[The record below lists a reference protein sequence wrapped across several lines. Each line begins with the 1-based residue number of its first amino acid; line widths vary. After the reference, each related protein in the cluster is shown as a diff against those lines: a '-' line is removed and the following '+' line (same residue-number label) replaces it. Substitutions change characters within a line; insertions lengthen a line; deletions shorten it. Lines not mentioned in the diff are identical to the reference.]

1 MSDLLCLPTDE
12 ILQLSHSSPTSETL
26 MPNLKA
32 VAEDVGVDPDELELA
47 YRQVFTN
54 SKVVLHLKDT
64 FHT

>member
-1 MSDLLCLPTDE
+1 
-12 ILQLSHSSPTSETL
+12 